1 MCNTINKF
9 PACHLAEVDFA
20 PIVVWD
26 TWWLVF
32 WCSTIE
38 SIGRD
43 LGQQLNYTNTAD
55 MTEHLFC
62 RNVGLWDGLWI
73 SFVSFLRYPKWFQ
86 NIHASKKILHVVI
99 LVVTVRHGC
108 WGVPH
113 YYLQS
118 KVSLRQTTRRREIL
132 TLLYHERAR
141 NRCADASEV
150 PRGIARRSQRLASE
164 TAEEWETR
172 LSQRRVQ
179 DWTSQEA
186 MCSLQVR
193 WRAGNALVPTP
204 SAGPEAESSFWNS
217 WRGWSNTG
225 SCAQPY
231 PSWVAPAREQ
241 CLTFY

>member
-38 SIGRD
+38 LIGRD

-86 NIHASKKILHVVI
+86 NIHASKKILRVVI

-141 NRCADASEV
+141 NRRCK
-150 PRGIARRSQRLASE
+150 RGTERHSPQKPTSSIRNS
-164 TAEEWETR
+164 W
-172 LSQRRVQ
+172 RVR
-179 DWTSQEA
+179 D
-186 MCSLQVR
+186 
-193 WRAGNALVPTP
+193 ALVPT
-204 SAGPEAESSFWNS
+204 SSSGLDF
-217 WRGWSNTG
+217 TG
-225 SCAQPY
+225 GN
-231 PSWVAPAREQ
+231 V
-241 CLTFY
+241 